1 MTTEVV
7 EPAGTL
13 EDSGYSGFS
22 VTDGMLT
29 WPVLDATE
37 PLELSAGYVAETVSV
52 GYIGDAVEYTPDE

>member
-1 MTTEVV
+1 
-7 EPAGTL
+7 L
-13 EDSGYSGFS
+13 EDSGYSGYSGFS
-22 VTDGMLT
+22 VTDGVLT

>member
-1 MTTEVV
+1 M
-7 EPAGTL
+7 